1 MASRT
6 LEGGTSAGLAPVV
19 ENPDLDV
26 GFLRLLVG
34 PRGLLAAPHRAGVLL
49 AGLAA
54 RKAFLGVGA
63 GHRGCRGG
71 WMARRGGREAA
82 PGSAGAGADGA
93 ALRCPAAAGIFVD
106 AGPQDG
112 SPRRGAPESD
122 AELPRHPAAGGRA
135 ERLTARVGRW
145 APGGVLGGCWMGEA

>member
-82 PGSAGAGADGA
+82 PGSAGAGAGADGA
-93 ALRCPAAAGIFVD
+93 A
-106 AGPQDG
+106 
-112 SPRRGAPESD
+112 SE
-122 AELPRHPAAGGRA
+122 
-135 ERLTARVGRW
+135 
-145 APGGVLGGCWMGEA
+145 APGGGGAFSSLPSLGAGARAGVRQRAPPESVEVLKKPRMNRTSPPGNQWATSGP